1 MKKKILTFLSS
12 RIVRN
17 LAFMFTA
24 WMAGYWF
31 IESDY
36 LTYSARYNI
45 DAEDLKLSFF
55 WLLVSVFINPFFDL
69 WRQK

>member
-24 WMAGYWF
+24 MMTADFF
-31 IESDY
+31 IRSNFVTD
-36 LTYSARYNI
+36 
-45 DAEDLKLSFF
+45 DLDSFEKERLLWALF
-55 WLLVSVFINPFFDL
+55 WLLVTVFINPFYNL

>member
-1 MKKKILTFLSS
+1 MRNKIVVFLSN

-24 WMAGYWF
+24 WMAGYWL

-36 LTYSARYNI
+36 LTYNSRYNV
-45 DAEDLKLSFF
+45 DKEHLQLSFF
-55 WLLVSVFINPFFDL
+55 WLVASVLINPFYDL
-69 WRQK
+69 WQKK